1 MTYTIGLLHP
11 GSMGSA
17 FGAQLRARGHTVL
30 WCPDGRSD
38 ITRRRAEHAGLDP
51 AALPELVS
59 RSDLLLSLC
68 PARRSGGDCR
78 PGSRA
83 RHGRRGLDL
92 C

>member
-17 FGAQLRARGHTVL
+17 FGAQLRARGHIVL

-38 ITRRRAEHAGLDP
+38 ATRRRAEHAGPRTRGAARARLP
-51 AALPELVS
+51 LRRPALPVPS
-59 RSDLLLSLC
+59 C
-68 PARRSGGDCR
+68 RRRGDCC

-83 RHGRRGLDL
+83 RRVSRSA
-92 C
+92 